1 MNEYKSCSELK
12 SLAKTKLDG
21 YYKLCMSALLL
32 QLGVTYICTMIISML
47 VPGTDTTSDILFM
60 LLTAAVSV
68 ILGVLNTGFAYFYL
82 NIFCGTPKVS
92 ASIFYAFSNHPEK
105 SVKVS
110 LLYSII
116 DFICKTPAQYF
127 LLLLI
132 KTKDLT
138 YAKYWLIAFVIGYVI
153 YIPATLFLSQTYY
166 LLVDFPDYTAKDA
179 ILTGFKLAKKHFGK
193 LLYLKISFL
202 LLYLLAVLS
211 FGIGLLW
218 IIPYM
223 QMTYTC
229 FYVDIMNP
237 QKTSA

>member
-1 MNEYKSCSELK
+1 MNQYKSCSELK
-12 SLAKTKLDG
+12 NLAKTKLDG

-32 QLGVTYICTMIISML
+32 QLCVTYLSTLVISML
-47 VPGTDTTSDILFM
+47 VPGTDTTSDILF
-60 LLTAAVSV
+60 LSLTTAVSV
-68 ILGVLNTGFAYFYL
+68 ILGILNTGFAFFYL

-92 ASIFYAFSNHPEK
+92 SSIFYAFSNQPEK
-105 SVKVS
+105 SVKIS
-110 LLYSII
+110 LLHVAI

-132 KTKDLT
+132 QTKDIT
-138 YAKYWLIAFVIGYVI
+138 YAKYWLIAYAIGYVV

-179 ILTGFKLAKKHFGK
+179 LLTGFKLAKKHFWK

-202 LLYLLAVLS
+202 PILFLSILS

-218 IIPYM
+218 VIPYM

-237 QKTSA
+237 QKTEI